1 MIKNND
7 SGPNIYR
14 KPNDNILSF
23 KNCLNV
29 IRFEPSRLRPV
40 YDYIVVGGGSA
51 GAVIASRLSEDP
63 HVTVLLLEAGSD
75 GTLITEIP
83 AAVGFTLNSNLD
95 WNYK

>member
-1 MIKNND
+1 MK
-7 SGPNIYR
+7 SL
-14 KPNDNILSF
+14 DNEWLLII
-23 KNCLNV
+23 

-40 YDYIVVGGGSA
+40 YDYIVIGGGSA
-51 GAVIASRLSEDP
+51 GAVVASRLSEDP